1 MSLKAGSEAIRR
13 QGLLSWFVVNKK
25 QQVGKWETCFWF
37 STFPRRA
44 GAVGMWESR
53 SDFQGLWETKGNLG
67 SVFLVFHASVISAA
81 LSGSI
86 YALLLWCKRAN
97 SLRLASRI
105 SRAAWV
111 SDIAPAVRCN

>member
-1 MSLKAGSEAIRR
+1 MSLKAGAKRSAAR
-13 QGLLSWFVVNKK
+13 GSFLNWFRTRK

-67 SVFLVFHASVISAA
+67 LVFLFFHAPVISTI
-81 LSGSI
+81 LPGFI
-86 YALLLWCKRAN
+86 
-97 SLRLASRI
+97 
-105 SRAAWV
+105 
-111 SDIAPAVRCN
+111 